1 MATISEVLVKAPTQN
16 ALSSRVKTQVARFG
30 KAARDWA
37 RKGQLGSSASV
48 EMGRHSGARI

>member
-30 KAARDWA
+30 KTARDWA